1 MELDFLLQFLHK
13 ESAFTLFLLLAGGFF
28 FGNISIFGFKPGS
41 VAGVLFVSLFFGYF
55 GFTITPGAQSVGFAL
70 FIFSVGYQAG
80 PQFIDVLRTDGLK
93 YLSLAAVVALAGC
106 SVAFLC
112 GYFGGLPPGAA
123 AGVLSGGLT
132 SSPTLAAAQEA
143 VRSGLVT
150 PPAGTSIET
159 MLSAVGSAY
168 AITYIFGLI
177 GLILMIGVLPRVL
190 KIDLKAEARKMEQKS
205 SRPYSVRPQMRAY
218 RVENQELCSMTIRE
232 VSERIWDGLSL
243 AKLRR
248 EGEIIEFDPDGHLQL
263 DDELIVLGDR
273 AMFMKGMIN
282 LGREIEIPAQMEF
295 YEASATLIVANPK
308 VIGCRLGDV
317 SLAGDYGLVVT
328 EITRDNLSLPVN
340 PFHELQRGDI
350 ISVVGLR
357 SGIDKLEGV
366 MGPVEAD
373 IVATDMLAFALGI
386 AAGVLLGQITITVA
400 GVPLGLGMAGGLLTT
415 GIVVGVVNSTRPHIG
430 KFPAA
435 ARWVLMEFG
444 LLIFI
449 AAVGLRVGGSI
460 IETLVQSGP
469 LLIGSGILTTLI
481 SLLIGYLFGSKVLK
495 LTPVLLFGALAG
507 ALTSGAA
514 LSIVTREA
522 KSSAP
527 ALGYTGTYAF
537 ANIILSIA
545 GTLMVLL

>member
-1 MELDFLLQFLHK
+1 MDFSFVLQFLH
-13 ESAFTLFLLLAGGFF
+13 EQSAFTLFLLLAGGFF
-28 FGNISIFGFKPGS
+28 FGNISIFGFRPGS

-55 GFTITPGAQSVGFAL
+55 GFSITPGAQSVGFAL

-93 YLSLAAVVALAGC
+93 YLSLAAIVALTGC
-106 SVAFLC
+106 FVAFLC
-112 GYFGGLPPGAA
+112 GYAGGLPPGAT

-143 VRSGLVT
+143 VRSGLVS
-150 PPAGTSIET
+150 PPAGTSVET
-159 MLSAVGSAY
+159 MLNAIGSAY

-190 KIDLKAEARKMEQKS
+190 KIDLAAEARRMDEKGAKS
-205 SRPYSVRPQMRAY
+205 HSVRPQMRAY
-218 RVENQELCSMTIRE
+218 RVDNPEICALTVRE
-232 VSERIWDGLSL
+232 VRERVWDGLSF

-248 EGEIIEFDPDGHLQL
+248 RGEIIQIDPDDHFQPG
-263 DDELIVLGDR
+263 DELIVLGDR
-273 AMFMKGMIN
+273 SMFRKGMVD
-282 LGREIEIPAQMEF
+282 LGEEIDIPAQLEF
-295 YEASATLIVANPK
+295 NETAATLIVANPE
-308 VIGCRLGDV
+308 VIGK
-317 SLAGDYGLVVT
+317 SLEDIHLARDYGMVIT
-328 EITRDNLSLPVN
+328 EITRDNHSLPVN
-340 PFHELQRGDI
+340 LSHELQRGDI

-357 SGIDKLEGV
+357 SGVDKLEGV
-366 MGPVEAD
+366 IGTVEAD
-373 IVATDMLAFALGI
+373 IVATDMLSFALGI
-386 AAGVLLGQITITVA
+386 AVGVLLGQISITIA
-400 GVPLGLGMAGGLLTT
+400 GVPLGLGMAGGLLTS
-415 GIVVGVVNSTRPHIG
+415 GIVVGMINSTRPHIG
-430 KFPAA
+430 KFPPA

-469 LLIGSGILTTLI
+469 LLIGSGIMTTLI
-481 SLLIGYLFGSKVLK
+481 PLVIGYLFGSKVLK

>member
-1 MELDFLLQFLHK
+1 MDFNVVMQFLHE

-41 VAGVLFVSLFFGYF
+41 VAGVLLVSLFFGYF
-55 GFTITPGAQSVGFAL
+55 GFTINPGAQSVGFAL

-93 YLSLAAVVALAGC
+93 YLGLASVVALAGC
-106 SVAFLC
+106 SVAFVC
-112 GYFGGLPPGAA
+112 GYVGGLPPGAA

-143 VRSGLVT
+143 VRSGLVA
-150 PPAGTSIET
+150 PPAGTTVDS
-159 MLSAVGSAY
+159 MLKAIGSAY

-190 KIDLKAEARKMEQKS
+190 NIDLAAEARKMDAKS
-205 SRPYSVRPQMRAY
+205 SKSISVRPQMRAY
-218 RVENQELCSMTIRE
+218 RVDNPELCALTIRE
-232 VSERIWDGLSL
+232 VRDRIWDGLSL

-248 EGEIIEFDPDGHLQL
+248 QGEIIEVELDGHLQPG
-263 DDELIVLGDR
+263 DEMIVLGDR
-273 AMFMKGMIN
+273 SMFRKGMTD
-282 LGREIEIPAQMEF
+282 LGQEIEIPAQMEF
-295 YEASATLIVANPK
+295 YEASATLIVANK
-308 VIGCRLGDV
+308 EVIGKSLGEMH
-317 SLAGDYGLVVT
+317 LARDYGLVVT
-328 EITRDNLSLPVN
+328 EITRDNHSLPVN
-340 PFHELQRGDI
+340 LAHELQRGDI
-350 ISVVGLR
+350 ISVVGLH
-357 SGIDKLEGV
+357 SGVDKLQGV
-366 MGPVEAD
+366 IGPVEAD
-373 IVATDMLAFALGI
+373 IVTTDMLTFALGI
-386 AAGVLLGQITITVA
+386 AAGVLLGQLSITVA
-400 GVPLGLGMAGGLLTT
+400 GVPLGLGMAGGLLTS
-415 GIVVGVVNSTRPHIG
+415 GIIVGIINGTRPNIG

-460 IETLVQSGP
+460 IETLLQSGP
-469 LLIGSGILTTLI
+469 LLIASGILTTMIPLF
-481 SLLIGYLFGSKVLK
+481 LGYLFGSKVLR
-495 LTPVLLFGALAG
+495 LSPVLLFGALAG

-537 ANIILSIA
+537 ANIILSMA
-545 GTLMVLL
+545 GTLMVLI

>member
-1 MELDFLLQFLHK
+1 MDFSFVLQFLH
-13 ESAFTLFLLLAGGFF
+13 EQSAFTLFLLLAGGFF
-28 FGNISIFGFKPGS
+28 FGNISIFGFRPGS

-55 GFTITPGAQSVGFAL
+55 GFSITPGAQSVGFAL

-93 YLSLAAVVALAGC
+93 YLSLAAIVALTGC
-106 SVAFLC
+106 LVAFLC
-112 GYFGGLPPGAA
+112 GYLGGLPPGAA

-143 VRSGLVT
+143 VSSGLVS
-150 PPAGTSIET
+150 PPAGTTVEV
-159 MLSAVGSAY
+159 MLNAIGSAY

-190 KIDLKAEARKMEQKS
+190 KIDLAAEARRMDDKGARS
-205 SRPYSVRPQMRAY
+205 HSVRPQMRAY
-218 RVENQELCSMTIRE
+218 RIDNPEICALTVRE
-232 VSERIWDGLSL
+232 VRERVWDGLSF

-248 EGEIIEFDPDGHLQL
+248 EGEIIKTDLDEHLQL
-263 DDELIVLGDR
+263 GDELIVLGDR
-273 AMFMKGMIN
+273 SMFRKGMVE
-282 LGREIEIPAQMEF
+282 LGEEIEIPAQMEF
-295 YEASATLIVANPK
+295 YEASATLIVANSE
-308 VIGCRLGDV
+308 VIGK
-317 SLAGDYGLVVT
+317 SLEDINLARDYGMVIT
-328 EITRDNLSLPVN
+328 EITRDNHSLPVN
-340 PFHELQRGDI
+340 PSHELQRGDI

-366 MGPVEAD
+366 IGPVEAD
-373 IVATDMLAFALGI
+373 IVATDMLSFALGI
-386 AAGVLLGQITITVA
+386 AVGVLLGQISITIA
-400 GVPLGLGMAGGLLTT
+400 GVPLGLGMAGGLLTS
-415 GIVVGVVNSTRPHIG
+415 GIAVGIINSTRPHIG
-430 KFPAA
+430 KFPPA

-469 LLIGSGILTTLI
+469 ILIGSGILTTFIPLI
-481 SLLIGYLFGSKVLK
+481 TGYLFGSKVLK

>member
-1 MELDFLLQFLHK
+1 
-13 ESAFTLFLLLAGGFF
+13 
-28 FGNISIFGFKPGS
+28 
-41 VAGVLFVSLFFGYF
+41 
-55 GFTITPGAQSVGFAL
+55 
-70 FIFSVGYQAG
+70 
-80 PQFIDVLRTDGLK
+80 
-93 YLSLAAVVALAGC
+93 
-106 SVAFLC
+106 
-112 GYFGGLPPGAA
+112 
-123 AGVLSGGLT
+123 
-132 SSPTLAAAQEA
+132 
-143 VRSGLVT
+143 
-150 PPAGTSIET
+150 
-159 MLSAVGSAY
+159 MLNAIGSAY

-190 KIDLKAEARKMEQKS
+190 KIDLAAEARRMDDKGS
-205 SRPYSVRPQMRAY
+205 TSFSVRTQMRAY
-218 RVENQELCSMTIRE
+218 RVDNPELCALTIKEVRE
-232 VSERIWDGLSL
+232 QIWDGLSL

-248 EGEIIEFDPDGHLQL
+248 DGEIIEFDPDGHLQL
-263 DDELIVLGDR
+263 EDEMIVLGDR
-273 AMFMKGMIN
+273 TMFMKGMTD
-282 LGREIEIPAQMEF
+282 LGKEIAIPDQMEF
-295 YEASATLIVANPK
+295 YEASATLIVASPK
-308 VIGCRLGDV
+308 VIGMSVGEID
-317 SLAGDYGLVVT
+317 LARNYGLVVT

-340 PFHELQRGDI
+340 PSHELQRGDI

-366 MGPVEAD
+366 IGPVEAD

-386 AAGVLLGQITITVA
+386 AAGVLLGQISITVA
-400 GVPLGLGMAGGLLTT
+400 GVPLGLGMAGGLLTS
-415 GIVVGVVNSTRPHIG
+415 GIVVGIINSTRPHIG

-460 IETLVQSGP
+460 LETLVQSGP

-481 SLLIGYLFGSKVLK
+481 PLCIGYLFGSRILK